1 MTKTSP
7 QNGLF
12 RLVHLETL
20 VFLVVYFLVSNY
32 VFMLS
37 IANESIY
44 VSFLIPLS
52 FGVLSSFAFLYLFGH
67 QDFFH
72 FIKKFENEEKRN
84 EKKYLEKFKHFGRM
98 IACILIGTVGGPI
111 FLALTI
117 RFLYSKSEQR
127 YLVAFIS
134 VMIPTFFIV
143 AAAKGLFRIFF

>member
-7 QNGLF
+7 RKGLL
-12 RLVHLETL
+12 RLVHLEAL
-20 VFLVVYFLVSNY
+20 VFLIAYFLVSNY

-37 IANESIY
+37 VTNESLY
-44 VSFLIPLS
+44 VSFLIPLL

-72 FIKKFENEEKRN
+72 FIKKLGNEEKRN

-98 IACILIGTVGGPI
+98 ITCILISAIGGPI